1 MTDLVLAELMQA
13 LLDSALAGRRV
24 RHACADPPDMASI
37 REQVEALRPLPLP
50 DALYVSR
57 ECDVSAFYGDHT
69 LERDTARV
77 QWCEYGDMQSPFVS
91 EVYRQHMLFTPDPT
105 AKGCEPRMLVTR
117 WRLPAQT
124 AELRAVLMGVRDID

>member
-1 MTDLVLAELMQA
+1 MTDLVLHELIQT

-57 ECDVSAFYGDHT
+57 ECDLSAFYGDHI
-69 LERDTARV
+69 LERDTVRIAWR
-77 QWCEYGDMQSPFVS
+77 EYADVKSPFVA
-91 EVYRQHMLFTPDPT
+91 EMRYHMLFTPDPT

-117 WRLPAQT
+117 WRLPAQIP
-124 AELRAVLMGVRDID
+124 ELRTVLMGVRDSD